1 MIQPLK
7 KLAEFFGSIRLA
19 IILIIIT
26 TIVSLFGVIIPQEL
40 APAQY
45 LHKWGPVAGQ
55 ALLAIGFDHVFSTFW
70 FYTLLILFS
79 CNILV
84 CSSTRL
90 WKNTRNSLKKSF
102 LSGKAAFG
110 QFKHSMTFSS
120 HKDGLSAENA
130 IAAYLK
136 RRHWGVKVQRG
147 DSGVQV
153 AARQGLLKDI
163 GSLVFHVSIV
173 ILLVG
178 GLIGTRFGYA
188 SVKELVKGQTI
199 SVPDR
204 SFNLRCDWFR
214 VARNNDGSVKEYQ
227 SKLSIVGPDN
237 VVLAEKVVQVNSPL
251 AFQGIRFYQSS
262 YGESSGTIADV
273 ALQLFGPGL
282 PNGIFSDT
290 IPYDSL
296 CQIPKSNISVLVTQF
311 LPDFIIDMESHEAST
326 RSDEPNNP
334 AIKVLLLNGKDTLY
348 DHWSFFKYPEQHEAS
363 GAYKVIAD
371 SYTPSYNT
379 GIQIRR
385 NPGEPVIWFGI
396 VFMTIGLL
404 AVFYVPRKNVWILI
418 EPTSS
423 AGSEITLG
431 WTAIKAAGDSQKEF
445 EKTTSS
451 LKEILR

>member
-7 KLAEFFGSIRLA
+7 KLAKFFGSIRLA

-40 APAQY
+40 ARAQY
-45 LHKWGPVAGQ
+45 LHKWGPVVGQ

-90 WKNTRNSLKKSF
+90 WRNAKNSLKKSF
-102 LSGKAAFG
+102 LSGKASFS
-110 QFKHSMTFSS
+110 QFKLSMTFSS
-120 HKDGLSAENA
+120 HKDGLTAENA
-130 IAAYLK
+130 IVAYLK
-136 RRHWGVKVQRG
+136 RRHWGVKVQHG

-153 AARQGLLKDI
+153 AARQGLLKDL

-173 ILLVG
+173 ILLIG
-178 GLIGTRFGYA
+178 GLVGTRFGYA
-188 SVKELVKGQTI
+188 SEKELFKGQII

-204 SFNLRCDWFR
+204 SFKLRCDWFR
-214 VARNNDGSVKEYQ
+214 VARNDDGSVKEYQ
-227 SKLSIVGPDN
+227 SKLSILNSGN
-237 VVLAEKVVQVNSPL
+237 VAVAEKVVQVNSPL

-273 ALQLFGPGL
+273 TLKLFGPGL
-282 PNGIFSDT
+282 PNGNLSDT

-296 CQIPKSNISVLVTQF
+296 YQIPKSSISVLVTQF

-334 AIKVLLLNGKDTLY
+334 AVKILLLNGKDTLY
-348 DHWSFFKYPEQHEAS
+348 DHWAFFKYPEQHEAAE
-363 GAYKVIAD
+363 AYKVITD
-371 SYTPSYNT
+371 SYTPSYYT

-385 NPGEPVIWFGI
+385 NPGEPIIWFGI
-396 VFMTIGLL
+396 VFMTLGLL
-404 AVFYVPRKNVWILI
+404 AVFYVPRKNLWILI
-418 EPTSS
+418 EPKGS
-423 AGSEITLG
+423 AGSEISFG
-431 WTAIKAAGDSQKEF
+431 WTAIKAADDSQKEF
-445 EKTTSS
+445 EKTGSS